1 MISEKT
7 EVLYLTRDDMLFWVE
22 KSIKFEDVNHY
33 SFTPMIFG
41 LIKTHGIVYFTD
53 TDGRRKTLKERR

>member
-7 EVLYLTRDDMLFWVE
+7 DVLYLTRDDMFFWVE
-22 KSIKFEDVNHY
+22 RSIKFEDVNHH
-33 SFTPMIFG
+33 SFNPMIYG

-53 TDGRRKTLKERR
+53 TDGKRKTLKERR